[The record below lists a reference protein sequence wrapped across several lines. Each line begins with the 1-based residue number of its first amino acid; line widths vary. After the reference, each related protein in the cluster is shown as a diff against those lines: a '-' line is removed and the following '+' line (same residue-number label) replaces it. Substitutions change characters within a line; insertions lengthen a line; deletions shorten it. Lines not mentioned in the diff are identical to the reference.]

1 VVVTALLPALLWHL
15 ALPQIALGWWILL
28 AAVRLL
34 LSRLPLLPNKDLV
47 FAGVAVALVGRVAGI
62 DQLMTMMASLI
73 LATHLI
79 VGAGL
84 VLAEFALPES
94 EPEPKAA

>member
-1 VVVTALLPALLWHL
+1 
-15 ALPQIALGWWILL
+15 LL

-47 FAGVAVALVGRVAGI
+47 FAGVAVVMIGRAAGI
-62 DQLMTMMASLI
+62 DALMTMMASLI

-79 VGAGL
+79 VGTGL
-84 VLAEFALPES
+84 VLAEFAWP
-94 EPEPKAA
+94 EPEAA